1 MDVSSGVDRHLN
13 ITFRLQYL
21 KSDPLFPYFLE
32 KHFAIPTTFPFL
44 IFTSK

>member
-13 ITFRLQYL
+13 IIFGLQHL

-32 KHFAIPTTFPFL
+32 KRLAIPTTFPFL
-44 IFTSK
+44 IY